1 MCVFNLRDVNK
12 YYGSLKNKWKTLSMI
27 SFPNTLPKAPGKTN
41 LFADYD
47 NNKDSKV
54 VSKEEWLDY
63 LGNMFNR
70 SWSEEMV
77 VALSFCSLS

>member
-1 MCVFNLRDVNK
+1 
-12 YYGSLKNKWKTLSMI
+12 MI
-27 SFPNTLPKAPGKTN
+27 SFPNTLPKAPRKTN
-41 LFADYD
+41 PFADYD

-70 SWSEEMV
+70 S
-77 VALSFCSLS
+77 